1 MHLQTSL
8 YSRFTL
14 TYLILIIIP
23 KGRYMIETLTCLNT
37 WERNLN
43 QPFEGDAT
51 QMWIMQEQKKP
62 NSRQQL
68 SISIVR
74 SRENETPGEHPEWS
88 RISTVVREA
97 TGKGSGARL
106 FVVKSLDFS
115 LQIEEYCSW
124 IRGSCDWD
132 QKGQSKKNEKKSKSN
147 SDLD

>member
-1 MHLQTSL
+1 MKIGRLEIPELEEAREGSPLEPLYGAWSCQHLELRLLAS
-8 YSRFTL
+8 
-14 TYLILIIIP
+14 
-23 KGRYMIETLTCLNT
+23 
-37 WERNLN
+37 
-43 QPFEGDAT
+43 
-51 QMWIMQEQKKP
+51 
-62 NSRQQL
+62 
-68 SISIVR
+68 R

-132 QKGQSKKNEKKSKSN
+132 QKGQSKKK
-147 SDLD
+147 